1 MRAGNRRP
9 EHDPGTQTQGRQ
21 CAAFLVAS
29 ARSGRTETTL
39 TAPGGDDPARFVA
52 RRIQAVPA
60 SGIRKFFDLL
70 STIEDVISLGIGEPD
85 YVTPTPIRMAA
96 VNSIERGDTHY
107 TSNYGL
113 PELREKLS
121 EHLFRLYG
129 VRYDPKTEI
138 VITSGSSEALDIAL
152 RALVD
157 PGDEVLCADPS
168 YVAYL
173 PATVM
178 AGGCFKPVATY
189 AANDFR
195 LVPGDLEA
203 AITERSRVLL
213 LGYPANPT
221 GATMGREDLLA
232 LGEVA
237 AKHDLAVISDELYDR
252 LTYDGMH
259 TSFASLPGQKG
270 RTVLIGGFSKAY
282 AMTGWRLGWVCAPAP
297 LAEALMKVHQYVMM
311 SAPTAAQ
318 YAGVAALDHGEAF
331 IAEMKTEYDRRR
343 RLIVDGLNAIGL
355 PTFEPRGAFYAFP
368 DITGTGMDSV
378 TFSERLLQDER
389 VAVVPGNAFGASGE
403 GYVRACYASS
413 YEQIERALERMGRF
427 VMRYR

>member
-1 MRAGNRRP
+1 LTRSQDG
-9 EHDPGTQTQGRQ
+9 DP
-21 CAAFLVAS
+21 S
-29 ARSGRTETTL
+29 
-39 TAPGGDDPARFVA
+39 RFVA

-96 VNSIERGDTHY
+96 INSIERGDTHY

-113 PELREKLS
+113 PELRERLS
-121 EHLFRLYG
+121 DHLFRLYG
-129 VRYDPKTEI
+129 VRYDPRTEI

-173 PATVM
+173 PVTVM
-178 AGGCFKPVATY
+178 AGGCFRPVPTY

-195 LVPGDLEA
+195 LSPADLEA
-203 AITERSRVLL
+203 AITPRSRVLL
-213 LGYPANPT
+213 LGYPSNPT
-221 GATMGREDLLA
+221 GAVLGREDMVA

-237 AKHDLAVISDELYDR
+237 KKHDLAVVSDELYDR
-252 LTYDGMH
+252 LTYDGEH
-259 TSFASLPGQKG
+259 TCFASLAGQFE

-318 YAGVAALDHGEAF
+318 YAGVAALDYGESF
-331 IAEMKTEYDRRR
+331 VAEMKAEYDRRR
-343 RLIVDGLNAIGL
+343 RLIVDGLRAIGL

-368 DITGTGMDSV
+368 DITVTGLDSV
-378 TFSERLLQDER
+378 TFSEKLLQEER
-389 VAVVPGNAFGASGE
+389 VAVVPGNAFGRAGE
-403 GYVRACYASS
+403 GYVRCCYASS

-427 VMRYR
+427 VMRWR